1 MCDLIWVADEANV
14 FLELVVGGVLRFRVW
29 SADSTFT
36 IWFGLWAELMRF
48 WSWVSVKIPSL
59 ERGRSCT
66 ILDLRRVLR
75 FRIEAAPSDERRCKK
90 YTQNS

>member
-1 MCDLIWVADEANV
+1 M
-14 FLELVVGGVLRFRVW
+14 FLELGCGRSFEIPSLERGQCFYDLVWAVGGANAFL
-29 SADSTFT
+29 
-36 IWFGLWAELMRF
+36 ELGCGGSF
-48 WSWVSVKIPSL
+48 KISSL